1 MSFSSWH
8 LIGLTTYTPSNA
20 RDTNVF
26 NLTEEFPEIK
36 RKEWRLMCKS
46 EVFFTFVPLQRR
58 IKIAC
63 LGTEILVSIVHLK
76 VENGEQRVE
85 FLKIHIPHSA
95 RHFLI

>member
-1 MSFSSWH
+1 M
-8 LIGLTTYTPSNA
+8 Y
-20 RDTNVF
+20 
-26 NLTEEFPEIK
+26 
-36 RKEWRLMCKS
+36 KS
-46 EVFFTFVPLQRR
+46 EVFFAFVPLQRR

-63 LGTEILVSIVHLK
+63 LGTEILVSIIQLN